1 MIIFKRIAVVFLLA
15 VLILII
21 GFIIYAA
28 VEYSKE
34 QKKAAELLGI
44 TPKTLSYWESGKR
57 FPTVDFVLKIC
68 ELYHARFDDIIFL
81 PEETA

>member
-1 MIIFKRIAVVFLLA
+1 MQKMTLR
-15 VLILII
+15 
-21 GFIIYAA
+21 AA
-28 VEYSKE
+28 RVNAGYE